1 MIGKPPVAPTPEI
14 ASEMRAKHPAARL
27 DIDWACLRPLSAAAA
42 ATFDDELVRKA
53 VMSFPKDSGGGP
65 SGLRPQHL
73 KDALVP
79 GFEDELLR
87 QLSALTNLMARGEA
101 AQDARSA
108 MCGASLAA
116 LPKEEGDHRPI
127 AVGEVLRR
135 VVGKTLAEAS
145 KEDAR
150 SLLEPFQVGVGTGG
164 GCEAVVHVVRKWLG
178 IHVSDRRRVLAKIDL
193 ESAFNTLDRQ

>member
-1 MIGKPPVAPTPEI
+1 
-14 ASEMRAKHPAARL
+14 MR
-27 DIDWACLRPLSAAAA
+27 W
-42 ATFDDELVRKA
+42 
-53 VMSFPKDSGGGP
+53 FPGSRTGCFAIFP
-65 SGLRPQHL
+65 
-73 KDALVP
+73 
-79 GFEDELLR
+79 
-87 QLSALTNLMARGEA
+87 LTNLMARGEA

-178 IHVSDRRRVLAKIDL
+178 IHGDPCLRQEACPRQDRP
-193 ESAFNTLDRQ
+193 